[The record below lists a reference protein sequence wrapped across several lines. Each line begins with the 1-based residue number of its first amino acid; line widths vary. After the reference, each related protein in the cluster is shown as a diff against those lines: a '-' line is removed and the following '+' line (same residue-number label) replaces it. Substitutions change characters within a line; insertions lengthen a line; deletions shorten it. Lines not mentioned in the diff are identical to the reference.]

1 MPRLTA
7 YFHGQPGS
15 PGELALFGGAIPQDW
30 WVPDRRLAGGTFADH
45 IAALAAELRVR
56 AAGRPVRLVGFSLGA
71 FVALAV
77 AARLPDVALDI
88 SLISAAGPLGDGAVL
103 AAMAGGAL
111 FAMARQRPALFRLV
125 ARGQAWAARLVPGL
139 LAGALFRTAGGVDQ
153 GLWRRAAFRSAMTDN
168 LRQGLGRAAG
178 AYAEEIVAY
187 VGDWEALAAAV
198 THPVQLWH
206 GGADSWSPPMLAA
219 RLAQLLPAASA
230 PTVLPGLGH
239 YTTLEAWL
247 AAAES

>member
-1 MPRLTA
+1 MPGLTA
-7 YFHGQPGS
+7 YFHGQPGA

-30 WVPDRRLAGGTFADH
+30 WVPDRRLAGGAFADH
-45 IAALAAELRVR
+45 IAALAAELRRR

-77 AARLPDVALDI
+77 AERLPDLPLDI
-88 SLISAAGPLGDGAVL
+88 MLISAAGPLGDGAVL
-103 AAMAGGAL
+103 AEMAGGAL

-125 ARGQAWAARLVPGL
+125 ARGQALAARLVPGL
-139 LAGALFRTAGGVDQ
+139 LAGALFRKAGGADQ
-153 GLWRRAAFRSAMTDN
+153 ALWGRAAFRRAMAGN
-168 LRQGLGRAAG
+168 LRQGLGRGAG
-178 AYAEEIVAY
+178 AYAAEIVAY
-187 VGDWEALAAAV
+187 AGNWEGLAATI

-206 GGADSWSPPMLAA
+206 GGADSWSPPVLAT

-239 YTTLEAWL
+239 YTTLETWL
-247 AAAES
+247 AGAEA